1 MAFNGRFKKD
11 NKSFHSFP
19 PHRRGRVRVGV
30 KLPGNAISF
39 YIVPSNPAYCRI
51 GEELQ
56 LRQEMN
62 LGVAGVSRALKGAES
77 VFRENPEIKQRI
89 LSATGK

>member
-1 MAFNGRFKKD
+1 VFNGRFRKD
-11 NKSFHSFP
+11 NKTFHSFP

-30 KLPGNAISF
+30 KLPCNAISF
-39 YIVPSNPAYCRI
+39 YIEPVNPAYCRI

-62 LGVAGVSRALKGAES
+62 LGVAGPNRASKRTES
-77 VFRENPEIKQRI
+77 VFRKNPEIKQRI